1 MGNVVRGNIFVCCLW
16 GNENE
21 MEYPDDSW
29 VSVWDED

>member
-1 MGNVVRGNIFVCCLW
+1 VEIFLSAASGV
-16 GNENE
+16 NENE